1 LSADV
6 LSSFAPPGTSEQ
18 RWRFELY
25 LQAYNLLN
33 HANPVNYT
41 GVQSSPFFATA
52 TSALPG
58 RRIETGWRF
67 SF

>member
-1 LSADV
+1 
-6 LSSFAPPGTSEQ
+6 
-18 RWRFELY
+18 

-52 TSALPG
+52 TSALPEAHRDG
-58 RRIETGWRF
+58 IEI
-67 SF
+67 